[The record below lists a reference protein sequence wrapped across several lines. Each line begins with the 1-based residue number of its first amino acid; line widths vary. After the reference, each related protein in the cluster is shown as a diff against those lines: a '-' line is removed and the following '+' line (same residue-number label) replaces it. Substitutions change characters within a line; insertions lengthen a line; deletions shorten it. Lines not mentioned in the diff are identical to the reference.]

1 MGSSQADKAASH
13 ERIVTAAAARV
24 RRDGVA
30 GISVA
35 ELMSEAG
42 LTHGGFYR
50 HFASRDELIAEAVEA
65 ALAHGSRRTDA
76 AAELGG
82 IPALTAIIDG
92 YLSQLHRDKPES
104 GCAVAALPSDVARGD
119 QRTRD
124 AYTAQVQ
131 RYLDLLDA
139 LLPEDDRGVRRDD
152 ALLTLAALV
161 GAVSLARAVADGE
174 LSDEILAGTAHA
186 LRRQLVDPAP
196 QV

>member
-82 IPALTAIIDG
+82 ILALTAIIDG

>member
-186 LRRQLVDPAP
+186 LRRQLIDPAP